1 MKRLFRLAILAAGL
15 AVASCVTPSQVS
27 YLRDIEYGVN
37 YDAKPAPELKLQ
49 PEDRIRV
56 QVFSEDPTL
65 AIPFNAG
72 IITQEGNAVS
82 TPLNG
87 YTVDKDGNIDFP
99 VLGLM
104 HVEGKTIK
112 QVKEMIAGQIQDLGY
127 IKNPVVNINME
138 NFRITII
145 GEMQPRVITVPGTS
159 MTLLEALASATTAQ
173 ERRRITDVMV
183 IRSEN
188 GQRTAYSVNLQ
199 KKALFDSPVYYLQQN
214 DIIYVKP
221 VGIRMSETGNTILN
235 AIQRVNSLVTLFFFG
250 RWASLIRN

>member
-1 MKRLFRLAILAAGL
+1 MKRLIWLAVLAIGL
-15 AVASCVTPSQVS
+15 FAASCVTPSQVS
-27 YLRDIEYGVN
+27 YLRDVEYGVD
-37 YDAKPAPELKLQ
+37 YDARPAPELKLQ

-104 HVEGKTIK
+104 QVEGKTIK
-112 QVKEMIAGQIQDLGY
+112 QVKEMIAGQIQQLGY

-145 GEMQPRVITVPGTS
+145 GEMQPSVITVPGTS
-159 MTLLEALASATTAQ
+159 MTLLEAIASATVAQ

-183 IRSEN
+183 IRTEN
-188 GQRTAYSVNLQ
+188 GQRKAYSVNLQ

-221 VGIRMSETGNTILN
+221 KGWRMSSTTQTIVQSLN
-235 AIQRVNSLVTLFFFG
+235 MALSMGSMITSILVIA
-250 RWASLIRN
+250 RQ